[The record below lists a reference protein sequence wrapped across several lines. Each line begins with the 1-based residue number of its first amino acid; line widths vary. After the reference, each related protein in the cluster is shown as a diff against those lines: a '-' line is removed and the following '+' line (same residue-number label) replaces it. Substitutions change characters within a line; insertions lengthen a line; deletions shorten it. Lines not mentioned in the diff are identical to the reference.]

1 MTQGGIMSLYYYS
14 EIFDDEA
21 IITIDRL
28 LSISD
33 RVDSVSA
40 QTLKSLYDM
49 VVKEKIDLEN
59 VIEIKEALGHH
70 IKKEI
75 SIREKRLK
83 YDIELG
89 KTYIYK
95 NNMYHTLEFLQN
107 KTKDN
112 FFVVYE
118 DESRNRYVTDCEE
131 FYKNFELTEINWD
144 CI

>member
-1 MTQGGIMSLYYYS
+1 MSLYYYS

-33 RVDSVSA
+33 RVDSMSA

-59 VIEIKEALGHH
+59 VIEIKEALDYH
-70 IKKEI
+70 IRKEI
-75 SIREKRLK
+75 AIRDEKLK
-83 YDIELG
+83 YSIELG
-89 KTYIYK
+89 KTYSYK
-95 NNMYHTLEFLQN
+95 NKLYHTLEFLPN

-112 FFVVYE
+112 FCIVYE
-118 DESRNRYVTDCEE
+118 DESRNRYVRDCED
-131 FYKNFELTEINWD
+131 FSKKFELTEIDWN